1 MCAVRK
7 EERIAKVRFE
17 LKVVYKEKEEVRKKV
32 N

>member
-7 EERIAKVRFE
+7 EERIVKVRFE